1 MSVPHLSPD
10 QIGDFRFGIP
20 SSDEQDL
27 IINYVEENVAQIT
40 TTITRAR
47 RQIERM
53 REYRT
58 ALIAEAV
65 TGKIDMT
72 GKPT

>member
-1 MSVPHLSPD
+1 M
-10 QIGDFRFGIP
+10 
-20 SSDEQDL
+20 
-27 IINYVEENVAQIT
+27 EENVAQIT